1 MGQIVSRV
9 LTLLLAWVVIPA
21 VSAATVHANAA
32 LPERLAGHGGP
43 IRSITVGPDGK
54 DVLTTS
60 FDYSAILWSLSGG
73 DGTVLKRLFGHD
85 TAVNDAIFLADGG
98 AATVSDDGVLILWDL
113 DAGTVRHRIPGTGD
127 KIIDIAVS
135 PAGDVLALASWDH
148 TIRLHDAETGALTAT
163 LKGHRG
169 SVNAV
174 RFSADGRSLFTASY
188 DGTLREW
195 DVQTGAL
202 RRRLVD
208 HGWSINVL
216 ERLPDGKLAYGLL
229 DGTGFVL
236 DPVSGEKAAT
246 LAKHDGPVLGLTVS
260 ESGKLIA
267 TGGGDGRIRVS
278 DAVTGKV
285 LEEFENPFG
294 PVWALAF
301 AKGDRALFYAGLD
314 DFVSVWTI
322 EPRKPFETVDSVFP
336 RRFQASADMDPGERE
351 FARKCSICHTLEKD
365 GKFRAGPTLFG
376 LFGRRV
382 GTVPGYPYSEALKS
396 ADFVWNEETIDK
408 LFDLGPHEYTPGSK
422 MPLQRIRDPERRSA
436 LIAYLKRVTDP
447 SRAGS
452 RPSAAATREDGKD
465 NAANPEGQETPQ

>member
-1 MGQIVSRV
+1 MSRV
-9 LTLLLAWVVIPA
+9 PSLLLACVLLKA
-21 VSAATVHANAA
+21 VPIAIAHADTA
-32 LPERLAGHGGP
+32 LPDRLAGHGGP

-60 FDYSAILWSLSGG
+60 FDYSAIHWSLSGG
-73 DGTVLKRLFGHD
+73 DGTVRKRLFGHD

-113 DAGTVRHRIPGTGD
+113 ESGTVRQRIPGTGD

-135 PAGDVLALASWDH
+135 PAGDRLALASWDH
-148 TIRLHDAETGALTAT
+148 TVRLHDAITGALSAT

-174 RFSADGRSLFTASY
+174 RFSPDGRSLFTASY

-202 RRRLVD
+202 RRRLAD

-216 ERLPDGKLAYGLL
+216 EQLPDGKLAYGLL
-229 DGTGFVL
+229 DGTAFVF
-236 DPVSGEKAAT
+236 DPVSGETAAT
-246 LAKHDGPVLGLTVS
+246 LTKHDGPVLGLTVS
-260 ESGKLIA
+260 QTGRILA

-278 DAVTGKV
+278 DAVTGQL

-314 DFVSVWTI
+314 DFVSVWSI
-322 EPRKPFETVDSVFP
+322 EPRKPFETVESVFP
-336 RRFQASADMDPGERE
+336 RRFQVSADVDTGERE
-351 FARKCSICHTLEKD
+351 FARKCSVCHTLEKD

-382 GTVPGYPYSEALKS
+382 GTVPGYPYSDALKS

-408 LFDLGPHEYTPGSK
+408 LFDIGPHEYTPGSK
-422 MPLQRIRDPERRSA
+422 MPLQRIRSPERRSA

-447 SRAGS
+447 ETAGS
-452 RPSAAATREDGKD
+452 QPSGTAEQKPGSDKAVKS
-465 NAANPEGQETPQ
+465 EGQETRQ